1 MSDYTKALGVGLRRA
16 RHKTGMSL
24 QGMEDHTD
32 GRYKASVLGAY
43 ERGERAITV
52 ERLHKL
58 CWIYQVHVISVL
70 PAIDPSRG
78 F

>member
-1 MSDYTKALGVGLRRA
+1 MSDYNKALGVGLRRA
-16 RHKTGMSL
+16 RHQTGMSL
-24 QGMEDHTD
+24 HGVQEHTK
-32 GRYKASVLGAY
+32 GAYKASVLGAY

-58 CWIYQVHVISVL
+58 CWTYQVHVVSVL
-70 PAIDPSRG
+70 PSIDPSRD